1 MKKEQFIEQLTQ
13 PDNYLSEKKVD
24 ELAKISGQYPY
35 FHAAKAMYLKGLKQH
50 HNFKYNK
57 VLKETAA
64 LTTERAVLFD
74 FITNFTSFE
83 NLAASQRKPKIPQQQ
98 PLEIGQPLEFTSQ
111 ERHSFSEWLQL
122 GNVQPIKRNEKTSE
136 NLLQKN
142 KDLIDLFIENN
153 PSISPVDKDKE
164 KNPIE
169 KVKLDSQGLM
179 TETLA
184 KVYLEQKKYKSALK
198 AYKILIL
205 KYPEKSSFFA
215 DRIKEIK
222 HLKNNKS

>member
-1 MKKEQFIEQLTQ
+1 MKKEQLIEQLTE
-13 PDNYLSEKKVD
+13 PENNISEKKVD
-24 ELAKISGQYPY
+24 EFASISQEYPY
-35 FHAAKAMYLKGLKQH
+35 FHAAKAFYLKGLKQH

-74 FITNFTSFE
+74 FITNFTVFE
-83 NLAASQRKPKIPQQQ
+83 NPISSKSKPKSSQKNS
-98 PLEIGQPLEFTSQ
+98 LDIGKPLEFTSQ
-111 ERHSFSEWLQL
+111 EKHSFSEWLQL
-122 GNVQPIKRNEKTSE
+122 GNVRPIERNENSSHKILS
-136 NLLQKN
+136 KN

-153 PSISPVDKDKE
+153 PSIPPVDKNNE
-164 KNPIE
+164 KTPN
-169 KVKLDSQGLM
+169 KKTTLDSQGLM

-205 KYPEKSSFFA
+205 KYPEKSGFFA
-215 DRIKEIK
+215 DKIKEIK
-222 HLKNNKS
+222 HLKKK

>member
-1 MKKEQFIEQLTQ
+1 MKKEQLIEQLAAPET
-13 PDNYLSEKKVD
+13 NISEKKVD
-24 ELAKISGQYPY
+24 EFASISQEYPY
-35 FHAAKAMYLKGLKQH
+35 FQAAKAFYLKGLKQH

-74 FITNFTSFE
+74 FITNFNVFE
-83 NLAASQRKPKIPQQQ
+83 SPISSNSKPKSSQKRA
-98 PLEIGQPLEFTSQ
+98 LDIGKPLEFTSQ
-111 ERHSFSEWLQL
+111 EKHSFSEWLQL
-122 GNVQPIKRNEKTSE
+122 GNVRPIERNENRPYKILS
-136 NLLQKN
+136 KN

-153 PSISPVDKDKE
+153 PSIPPVDKNNEQTPNK
-164 KNPIE
+164 KTT
-169 KVKLDSQGLM
+169 LDSQGLM

-205 KYPEKSSFFA
+205 KYPEKSGFFA
-215 DRIKEIK
+215 DQIKEIK
-222 HLKNNKS
+222 HLKKK